1 MIISARLPANLSRTR
16 LKSSCGQRN
25 VRLAALRM
33 MALVYQW
40 LENGVSFKINDWQ
53 ERRKKCYLE
62 FLYCVLTFPVFF
74 ILRCLPLTKSNSLPY
89 SSLKYDARQIKISQP
104 TLKPEIFPWLQLLVT
119 FPFKTLHWKLA
130 CCWQS
135 FNHLRMP
142 AIWPLRCQSH
152 FLSYRLF
159 TEKGAYYERGIWE
172 RASCF
177 ICTCPVFLPLEVEW
191 RCERTVVF

>member
-33 MALVYQW
+33 MVLVYQW

-74 ILRCLPLTKSNSLPY
+74 ILRCLPLTKSNSFPY
-89 SSLKYDARQIKISQP
+89 SSLKYDARQIKISQA
-104 TLKPEIFPWLQLLVT
+104 TLKPEIFNSSCWYFFPLKLCTENWRAADKVLNICACPRFDRCVANLVSSATTYSPKKELMMNEESGNELAVLYARVPFFFPW
-119 FPFKTLHWKLA
+119 K
-130 CCWQS
+130 
-135 FNHLRMP
+135 
-142 AIWPLRCQSH
+142 
-152 FLSYRLF
+152 
-159 TEKGAYYERGIWE
+159 
-172 RASCF
+172 
-177 ICTCPVFLPLEVEW
+177 
-191 RCERTVVF
+191 

>member
-33 MALVYQW
+33 MVLVYQW

-74 ILRCLPLTKSNSLPY
+74 ILRCLPLTKSNSFPY
-89 SSLKYDARQIKISQP
+89 SSLKYDARQIKISQA
-104 TLKPEIFPWLQLLVT
+104 TLKPEIFSWLQLLVI
-119 FPFKTLHWKLA
+119 FPLKLCTENWRAADKVLIICA
-130 CCWQS
+130 CPR
-135 FNHLRMP
+135 FD
-142 AIWPLRCQSH
+142 RCVVNLVPQ
-152 FLSYRLF
+152 
-159 TEKGAYYERGIWE
+159 
-172 RASCF
+172 
-177 ICTCPVFLPLEVEW
+177 LPLIHRKRSLWWTRNLGTSLLFYMHVS
-191 RCERTVVF
+191 RFSSLGSKVKCVSVL